1 LLFANFVRFPANHNS
16 KIVWEGDPM
25 LETPQ
30 EIAALQELLDASR
43 ASATAHLRSI
53 ITDDRALMARDLV
66 ALLTGMRVLSVAT
79 VTARGEPRISALDG
93 HFLHATWTFS
103 TDGSSAKAR
112 QLRARPAVSV
122 AHLDGEEL
130 ALFSHGRA
138 EQLRDGD
145 PDWAETL
152 DHWTAH
158 YGGSPLDWGDDI
170 RLYRFRPHWM
180 VGYAFD
186 RAALLAKRG
195 IAG

>member
-1 LLFANFVRFPANHNS
+1 
-16 KIVWEGDPM
+16 M
-25 LETPQ
+25 LETPD
-30 EIAALQELLDASR
+30 EIATLQQLLDASR
-43 ASATAHLRSI
+43 ASATAHLRNI
-53 ITDDRALMARDLV
+53 IDDDRALTARDLV

-79 VTARGEPRISALDG
+79 VTSGGEPRISALDG

-112 QLRARPAVSV
+112 HMRARPAVSV
-122 AHLDGEEL
+122 AHIDGEEL
-130 ALFSHGRA
+130 ALFSHGRV
-138 EQLRDGD
+138 EQMRDGD

-152 DHWTAH
+152 DHWTGH

-170 RLYRFRPHWM
+170 RLYRLRPQWM

-186 RAALLAKRG
+186 HSALLAKRG

>member
-1 LLFANFVRFPANHNS
+1 
-16 KIVWEGDPM
+16 M
-25 LETPQ
+25 LETAA
-30 EIAALQELLDASR
+30 EITGLQKLLDASR
-43 ASATAHLRSI
+43 ASATTHLRSI
-53 ITDDRALMARDLV
+53 ITDARALTARDLV

-112 QLRARPAVSV
+112 QMRARPAVSV
-122 AHLDGEEL
+122 AHIDGEEL
-130 ALFSHGRA
+130 ALFGHGRV
-138 EQLRDGD
+138 EQMRDGD
-145 PDWAETL
+145 PDWAGTL

-158 YGGSPLDWGDDI
+158 YGESPLGWGDDV
-170 RLYRFRPHWM
+170 RLYRFRPQWM

>member
-1 LLFANFVRFPANHNS
+1 
-16 KIVWEGDPM
+16 M
-25 LETPQ
+25 LETPD
-30 EIAALQELLDASR
+30 EIATLQELLDASR
-43 ASATAHLRSI
+43 ASATTHLRKI
-53 ITDDRALMARDLV
+53 IDDDRALSARDLT

-112 QLRARPAVSV
+112 HMRARPAVSV
-122 AHLDGEEL
+122 AHVDGEEL
-130 ALFSHGRA
+130 ALFGHGRV
-138 EQLRDGD
+138 EQIRDGD
-145 PDWAETL
+145 PDWAETM

-158 YGGSPLDWGDDI
+158 YGESPLGWGDDV
-170 RLYRFRPHWM
+170 RLYRFRPQWM

-195 IAG
+195 VAG

>member
-1 LLFANFVRFPANHNS
+1 
-16 KIVWEGDPM
+16 M
-25 LETPQ
+25 LETPN
-30 EIAALQELLDASR
+30 EVATLQELLDTSR
-43 ASATAHLRSI
+43 GSATAHLRGI
-53 ITDDRALMARDLV
+53 ITDDRALTARDLV

-79 VTARGEPRISALDG
+79 VTATGEPRISALDG

-103 TDGSSAKAR
+103 TDGSSAKAHH
-112 QLRARPAVSV
+112 LRARPAVSV
-122 AHLDGEEL
+122 AHIDGEEL

-138 EQLRDGD
+138 EQMRDGD

-158 YGGSPLDWGDDI
+158 YGESPMGWGDDV
-170 RLYRFRPHWM
+170 RLYRLRPQWM

-195 IAG
+195 TAG